1 MTCSAT
7 GAALKVEG
15 LCWGPRAGLTL
26 VEDMD
31 FSIEAGSRLAI
42 LGPNGAGKTSLLRC
56 LYRAVQPNAGRIE
69 IDGVDLWSI
78 S

>member
-1 MTCSAT
+1 M
-7 GAALKVEG
+7 
-15 LCWGPRAGLTL
+15 